1 MPAETDTIFVNTAPE
16 ALFDFL
22 ANPDNLPRMLA
33 SHMFVQTN
41 SIEPLESGGYRYRW
55 NYKMLGKWLT
65 ADSETI
71 EFERPHLFAVRS
83 TGGVDTVSRW
93 NLAAEGEGTRAT
105 FTIEYEMNNRLL
117 ARLTERFVRNQIQY
131 SVQVAL
137 LNIKELLERDTRPAP
152 STESGSGQVLL

>member
-1 MPAETDTIFVNTAPE
+1 MPAETDSIFVKTTPA

-22 ANPDNLPRMLA
+22 ADPDNLPRMLA
-33 SHMFVQTN
+33 SHMFVQTD
-41 SIEPLESGGYRYRW
+41 SIVPMESGGYRYKW

-65 ADSETI
+65 ANSETV
-71 EFERPHLFAVRS
+71 EFERPPLFAVKS

-93 NLAAEGEGTRAT
+93 NLAVEGEGTRAT

-117 ARLTERFVRNQIQY
+117 ARLTEGFVRNQIQY

-137 LNIKELLERDTRPAP
+137 LNIKELLERQAQPKP
-152 STESGSGQVLL
+152 SQDEKDSQKSI